1 MGYYL
6 GVVNGEVR
14 GMPKETADEDG
25 EVFNLI
31 PVGLRIVCIQHQDTS
46 QYVAINKE
54 GKVYVTVSL
63 ILLIQVLLIFL
74 NLIHIM
80 SNTFSVL

>member
-14 GMPKETADEDG
+14 GLPKETGDEESD
-25 EVFNLI
+25 VFNLI
-31 PVGLRIVCIQHQDTS
+31 PVGLRVVCIQHEDTN

-63 ILLIQVLLIFL
+63 MLSCLL
-74 NLIHIM
+74 
-80 SNTFSVL
+80 